1 MVARAFFAGLL
12 MLSATAATSITATI
26 PESVAPVS
34 IDRCVALVQS
44 GPEGDVLAQVVD
56 FTNVSQRTA
65 NDIRFELKI
74 DDTLGLPQQTL
85 MADHGGR
92 FAPGIPFTEQ
102 AAIPKDSD
110 GQPAIALP
118 KSAKV
123 SCDVQMVRFEDGSVW
138 NKGDGPLGN
147 GAMFTPPPQAPPTP
161 SWRFPGDTPP
171 P

>member
-1 MVARAFFAGLL
+1 

-34 IDRCVALVQS
+34 IDRCVAIVQS

-74 DDTLGLPQQTL
+74 DDTLGLPQQIL

-102 AAIPKDSD
+102 TAIPKDSD